1 MKKLIFPITF
11 MTILLGLSACSKEEG
26 WFTPVPQPRYWV
38 MEIVDQ
44 DGLNVLN
51 TKDNTFSII
60 DQLSIEYKDSV
71 IYPSMELVYKDG
83 YNEYFQCDTCCSYYN
98 GNQSDLFMIGY
109 DDRIEEGREC
119 NYPRHNHTLDYYWNL
134 LASPVV
140 RTIFDGFTIIW
151 SEGNQRWDIKAEI
164 NPDNDDCTLYVN
176 GEIAENFN
184 WPGGEHWFSITI
196 TH

>member
-1 MKKLIFPITF
+1 MKKLIFPITLA
-11 MTILLGLSACSKEEG
+11 TILLGLSACSKEED
-26 WFTPVPQPRYWV
+26 FILVDKPPYSWV
-38 MEIVDQ
+38 IEIVDQ

-60 DQLSIEYKDSV
+60 DQLSIEYMDSIV
-71 IYPSMELVYKDG
+71 YPSMEYVYKDG

-98 GNQSDLFMIGY
+98 GNQSYLFLIGC
-109 DDRIEEGREC
+109 DDRIEEGSEC
-119 NYPRHNHTLDYYWNL
+119 NFSRPNHTIDYYWNIL
-134 LASPVV
+134 CSDYVK
-140 RTIFDGFTIIW
+140 TIFDGFTIIW

-184 WPGGEHWFSITI
+184 WPGGQHWFSITI

>member
-1 MKKLIFPITF
+1 
-11 MTILLGLSACSKEEG
+11 
-26 WFTPVPQPRYWV
+26 

-83 YNEYFQCDTCCSYYN
+83 YNEYFQYDTCCSYYN

-140 RTIFDGFTIIW
+140 KTIFDGFTIIW

-176 GEIAENFN
+176 GEIAETFN
-184 WPGGEHWFSITI
+184 WPGGQHWFSITI